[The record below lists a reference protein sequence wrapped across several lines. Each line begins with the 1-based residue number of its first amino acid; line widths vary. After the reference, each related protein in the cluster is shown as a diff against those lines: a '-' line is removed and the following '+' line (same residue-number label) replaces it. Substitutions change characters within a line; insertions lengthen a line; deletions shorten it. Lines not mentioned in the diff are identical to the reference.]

1 MKMNAAVYFGSKPFK
16 IGRYAPDPSEIV
28 LMKPVYRKF
37 VLIPGIVLV
46 AVGAAVGLSQ
56 LKPEAP
62 KRDDQPLDL
71 LVEVLPLEVHTETF
85 TIRSQG
91 TVRPRTQTVLSAE
104 VSGSIVSISPKFVAG
119 GVFAQD
125 EVLMRID
132 PSNYTVAV
140 DKAEALVKQRQIEY
154 DGARKLRSQGYRA
167 ESEYAS
173 AAAALA
179 SAQAELANAR
189 RNLER
194 TSIRLPYE
202 GIVLSKEADLGQFV
216 NPGTRLGVTFA
227 TDVAEVRLALTD
239 QDLAFVE
246 LPDASAVA
254 KLGNGQGGPLVALSA
269 VQKGKRTHW
278 DAVIVRSE
286 GVVDERSRVTYAVAQ
301 VRDPYRLHSEGA
313 ALPVGTFVSAS
324 IEGATVDNVIRIPRT
339 ALRGSDQVLV
349 VDDENKIRIRTVNIV
364 YADADYAYV
373 DAGVVAGERITTTAI
388 EAPVN
393 GMSVRTTDSVAD
405 AEPGVGGGDALSRRA
420 EGD

>member
-1 MKMNAAVYFGSKPFK
+1 
-16 IGRYAPDPSEIV
+16 
-28 LMKPVYRKF
+28 MKPVYRKF
-37 VLIPGIVLV
+37 VLIPGILLA

-91 TVRPRTQTVLSAE
+91 TVGPRTQTVLSAE

-119 GVFAQD
+119 GVFAKD

-132 PSNYTVAV
+132 PTNYTVAV
-140 DKAEALVKQRQIEY
+140 DRAEALVKQRQIEY
-154 DGARKLRSQGYRA
+154 DGASKLRSQGYRA
-167 ESEYAS
+167 EAEYAS
-173 AAAALA
+173 AASSLA
-179 SAQAELANAR
+179 SAQAELVSAT

-194 TSIRLPYE
+194 TYIRLPYE
-202 GIVLSKEADLGQFV
+202 GIVLSKDADLGQFV

-227 TDVAEVRLALTD
+227 TDIAEVRLALTD

-246 LPDASAVA
+246 LPDASDVA
-254 KLGNGQGGPLVALSA
+254 KSGRAQGPLVVLSA
-269 VQKGKRTHW
+269 VQKGRRMQW

-301 VRDPYRLHSEGA
+301 VQDPYRLHSDGV
-313 ALPVGTFVSAS
+313 ALPIGSFVSAS

-339 ALRGSDQVLV
+339 ALRGSEQVLV

-364 YADADYAYV
+364 YADAEYAYV

-393 GMSVRTTDSVAD
+393 GMSVRTADSAAD
-405 AEPGVGGGDALSRRA
+405 AGDVDGDGETMSRRA
-420 EGD
+420 AGD

>member
-1 MKMNAAVYFGSKPFK
+1 
-16 IGRYAPDPSEIV
+16 
-28 LMKPVYRKF
+28 MKPVYRKF
-37 VLIPGIVLV
+37 VLIPGILLI
-46 AVGAAVGLSQ
+46 AIGAAIGLSQ
-56 LKPEAP
+56 LKPEVP
-62 KRDDQPLDL
+62 KRDDEPLDL

-85 TIRSQG
+85 AIRSQG
-91 TVRPRTQTVLSAE
+91 TVRPRTQTILSAE

-119 GVFAQD
+119 GVFAKG

-132 PSNYTVAV
+132 PTNYTVAV

-179 SAQAELANAR
+179 SAQADFVSAT

-194 TSIRLPYE
+194 TYIRLPYE
-202 GIVLSKEADLGQFV
+202 GMVMSKEADLGQFV
-216 NPGTRLGVTFA
+216 NPGTRVGVTFA
-227 TDVAEVRLALTD
+227 TDIAEVRLALTD

-246 LPDASAVA
+246 LPDASTVA
-254 KLGNGQGGPLVALSA
+254 KSGKGQGPLAVLSA
-269 VQKGKRTHW
+269 VQKGKRMQW

-301 VRDPYRLHSEGA
+301 VQDPYRLHSEGA
-313 ALPVGTFVSAS
+313 ALPVGSFVSAS
-324 IEGATVDNVIRIPRT
+324 IQGATVDNVIRIPRT

-364 YADADYAYV
+364 HADAEYAYV

-393 GMSVRTTDSVAD
+393 GMSVRTADTIAD
-405 AEPGVGGGDALSRRA
+405 AGHDSGEGDALSRLA
-420 EGD
+420 GGE